1 MLYIVLI
8 LVLAAL
14 AGVVTALITANSLW
28 AWISIG
34 LSVLAGIVLLVDF
47 VRRRSAAQESPAEPA
62 ENERAAHTTEPE
74 KAEGDAG
81 KPESP
86 EESADDESSPAT
98 ETNTPAASVTD
109 GESEP
114 AVADPAAET
123 PATPTAMLPATG
135 ELSADEADA
144 GKEATS
150 AEPRAR
156 TDAVP
161 GEEETDAADLLIV
174 AELDVE
180 VVVVDEYPRYHLTD
194 CGWLADRDTI
204 PIEVAEARELGFT
217 PCARCGPDAVLA
229 AAHRRKGKSRADR

>member
-34 LSVLAGIVLLVDF
+34 LSVLAGIVLFVDWM
-47 VRRRSAAQESPAEPA
+47 RRRSATPAALDEPVAA
-62 ENERAAHTTEPE
+62 EQADKAGTAE
-74 KAEGDAG
+74 KAEDTEDREVVAT
-81 KPESP
+81 EA
-86 EESADDESSPAT
+86 ADTSKDGTEASPAT
-98 ETNTPAASVTD
+98 ESV
-109 GESEP
+109 EP
-114 AVADPAAET
+114 ATKDTAS
-123 PATPTAMLPATG
+123 TAMLPATG
-135 ELSADEADA
+135 ELGTDDPADGAADADEGTTSDDVDTAPAARLDA
-144 GKEATS
+144 I
-150 AEPRAR
+150 
-156 TDAVP
+156 P

-174 AELDVE
+174 SELDVE

-217 PCARCGPDAVLA
+217 PCARCGPDAILA